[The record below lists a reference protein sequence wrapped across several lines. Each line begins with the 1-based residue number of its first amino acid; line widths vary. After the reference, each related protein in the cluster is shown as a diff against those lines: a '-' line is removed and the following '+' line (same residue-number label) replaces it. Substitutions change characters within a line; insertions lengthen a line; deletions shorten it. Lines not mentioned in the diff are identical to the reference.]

1 MSGGARPYRP
11 CVGLMLLNRDNKV
24 FVARRIDTPGDH
36 WQMPQGGI
44 DDGEDPRRAGLR
56 ELAEEIGTDRA
67 EIIAESRDWLS
78 YDLPEALAAKV
89 WGGRYRGQ
97 TQKWLVL
104 RFLGEDGDI
113 DLATAKPEFTAWKW
127 VELERLP
134 ELIVPFKRAIY
145 RRLVEEFRD
154 LAAARPATSAAQGD
168 R

>member
-1 MSGGARPYRP
+1 MTGGDARHYRP

-24 FVARRIDTPGDH
+24 FVARRIDTPGEH

-56 ELAEEIGTDRA
+56 ELEEEIGTDRA
-67 EIIAESRDWLS
+67 VIIAESREWLS
-78 YDLPEALAAKV
+78 YDLPAPLAAKV
-89 WGGRYRGQ
+89 WRGRYRGQ
-97 TQKWLVL
+97 RQKWLLL

-113 DLATAKPEFTAWKW
+113 NLATAKPEFTAWKW

-145 RRLVEEFRD
+145 RRLVEEFSD
-154 LAAARPATSAAQGD
+154 LVAAHLAAGD